1 MKRGFKTH
9 AERLAVEIRSRIGL
23 DAEARLDL
31 AALRGHLEVDLIELS
46 ALRDRCADAVD
57 HLHGDGQADFSAA
70 LLVGSEGQLIVI
82 NDSHSRARLANSI
95 AHELA
100 HLLLGHEPQPGFD
113 PLGNR
118 HWPADDEEEADW
130 LAGCLLA
137 PRAGLIAVVT
147 RLELD
152 LDRAADHYGISIEL
166 MRRRWHQTGAARQL
180 ERARR
185 PR

>member
-9 AERLAVEIRSRIGL
+9 AERLAVEVRSKIHL
-23 DAEARLDL
+23 DVQSRLDL
-31 AALRGHLEVDLIELS
+31 AALRAHLNVDLIDLS
-46 ALRDRCADAVD
+46 TLRERCADAVD
-57 HLHGDGQADFSAA
+57 HLHAEGQSDFSAA
-70 LLVGSEGQLIVI
+70 LLVGPQGRLMVI
-82 NDSHSRARLANSI
+82 NDSHSTARLANSI

-100 HLLLGHEPQPGFD
+100 HLLLDHVPQPGFD

-118 HWPADDEEEADW
+118 HWPAEDEDEADW

-137 PRAGLIAVVT
+137 PRAGLIAVMT
-147 RLELD
+147 RLGLD
-152 LDRAADHYGISIEL
+152 LELGADHYGISIEL

-185 PR
+185 AR